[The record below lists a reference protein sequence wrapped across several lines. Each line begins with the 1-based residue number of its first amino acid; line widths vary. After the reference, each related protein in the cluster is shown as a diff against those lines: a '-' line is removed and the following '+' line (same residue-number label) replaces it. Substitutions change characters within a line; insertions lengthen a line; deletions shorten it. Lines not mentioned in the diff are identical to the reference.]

1 MRACERRF
9 ARTRWADKHDK
20 RKFRNGDLHEFIF
33 LSTSRVAAH
42 ECGPA
47 SPKALVCT
55 METAADLTAPNAIQ
69 VRSGDDGTPL
79 NKTRRH
85 GLSVFPA
92 PGPGSYEQPVRR
104 HEEAETSHLTESSWL

>member
-33 LSTSRVAAH
+33 LNASEAAAH

-47 SPKALVCT
+47 SQKALVCR
-55 METAADLTAPNAIQ
+55 METQADLSAPNSIQ
-69 VRSGDDGTPL
+69 VQSGGDGTPL
-79 NKTRRH
+79 SKTRH
-85 GLSVFPA
+85 HDLSASPA
-92 PGPGSYEQPVRR
+92 LGPESYDQPVRLDK
-104 HEEAETSHLTESSWL
+104 EAETPH